1 MATGLS
7 AEEAITAISGVTK
20 RIAEQGRSAADT
32 RAVMEQVVQSFSTGK
47 AVMYD
52 FRTLM
57 RLMPRLWEDS
67 SNALGTK
74 VRSTEEFNKAAA
86 AAGGHTKALLAVL
99 GEMDRV
105 SPGANLDTLRAQL
118 DILRDLSQVLAAEL
132 GEHLVPA
139 IVAVLK
145 QVNLWIDRFRTMD
158 DWAQK
163 AIAWAAALA
172 TALTGLATVVGVA
185 TLGFGA
191 LAASFS
197 ALTGATGIAAVT
209 AGIGSLVTM
218 FAAMAP
224 YLAAGGIVVGG
235 LALLVKAIHDTS
247 EAAHVLRVEIT
258 ELDKVMQVYNLTTG
272 KLETLT
278 TAQATAYQNFQ
289 ERVKTAQTEVNTL
302 STRLAENRAE
312 QAKLNEA
319 LEKISSANAF
329 VVLKKDLDDVIAKEQ
344 ALVAE
349 LKTAEETLSGLS
361 FEVSTETSTEPL
373 ENLEAQL
380 VRAVDHVLRLRDAF
394 GEVSRSGDIE
404 AIQQAASELTAAL
417 KRELELQLKDSEL
430 TASERLDL
438 ELSHARD
445 VENVNRDVQQR
456 IAKIT
461 EETAKARE
469 KADADA
475 AKASQRRTDARIKEA
490 ERVRA
495 VEVKEFER
503 AARSGKAYAD
513 QLRELTTLGARRDFQ
528 ALVETFQEQGL
539 SLEAAR
545 EKAGRYIGILNAVNL
560 NSAEQEFGD
569 FNSTLKRDTD
579 ESADSVYNLIR
590 GVRAL
595 GSAIANELP
604 DTAGSLERALENER
618 RYFEQNPIGITLG
631 DIQVE
636 AGQQGR
642 DYVKKLFQ
650 QQQEES
656 DAFNQYLKDNAVRLG
671 TELASQAIRTA
682 GELKRIEQDR
692 VESLEDLER
701 EYSEKIIAINEEKAR
716 KLGEI
721 EARIAQ
727 ARLERIAAIQTAFE
741 TAAAAE
747 VAAREQVAEQ
757 ILQIEARAN
766 AERQRLRERL
776 TDRLVDLETQRDE
789 RIQDLQDGL
798 TEREQERQ
806 QQILDI
812 TEKAAA
818 DRAAAEAQYAETV
831 RSINDKLVEDVLAVQ
846 QELAENIEGLQSGL
860 ADREQARQ
868 TRILEITE
876 QAAADRAA
884 AERTYTDTLQGIY
897 NDVVQQWDALED
909 GFTQRTAERAE
920 ERIAIEQDAA
930 QARID
935 AYKDYEDSVS
945 DIATELV
952 DTVRDIQDKITEVV
966 EDAAA
971 ERLQIQ
977 EEALTERRDL
987 EQQYQDD
994 IAQIESQRD
1003 ADIQAQ
1009 QERIVQIQRDADAAR
1024 LAADQDYA
1032 DRYQDIQN
1040 SLVDT
1045 VRDIQADITEVSAEA
1060 AAERLQ
1066 IESDANAEARADFE
1080 AYQDEIAGIEAAR
1093 ITDVAQQEARL
1104 ADRIQ
1109 DIQNNL
1115 VDRVVDIQRDLTD
1128 TLADLRQQ
1136 ELDTEQ
1142 DRLDSLVELHAD
1154 SQKRIE
1160 DIERK
1165 GAQTQADIR
1174 REYHRDVQ
1182 DAQLQLERALAD
1194 ADSDEDREQ
1203 AQERF
1208 NRRVQDIGIE
1218 NRRDYEDLAVRQ
1230 EREREAVLRR
1240 QAEQEIA
1247 IAESAAARL
1256 AEIES
1261 QKAEAQAAA
1270 RTGIAEA
1277 ETQAGVT
1284 FGEAQANYV
1293 AALSETEQAL
1303 ADVNA
1308 KIVEITDAAF
1318 HETAEAALALKD
1330 SLSELAIQRHRTPV
1344 SALQGKRQETQVAD
1358 LQGQITGAESRAGVT
1373 FGEAQE
1379 NYVAALSES
1388 EQAAADHAEAL
1399 KTIAE
1404 NTESDIGEVNAKIVE
1419 ITDAAFTETAE
1430 AALAL
1435 KDSLSALD
1443 VETQNALS
1451 ALTQRTG
1458 ETVGGLQGQITD
1470 AEATAGVSF
1479 QAALTRY
1486 TPAVD
1491 LNTQALNT
1499 LNATLADITATETTG
1514 LTQLAAAGVADR
1526 AETTAAQQVL
1536 LAEAGVSL
1544 DAARAGYVPAL
1555 SAAAQATLTLNETI
1569 RDLDTGL
1576 QEALTA
1582 INVEGQLDRQTTAEN
1597 IQTAIANALAQQLEL
1612 EGQAG
1617 LTFAEASLAFQPGVS
1632 DLTQA
1637 GIDRDTALSGID
1649 TAEQE
1654 GLAEVNAQSIADRL
1668 ATDAEITAAR
1678 DAYIQARDQAIFEHN
1693 TAIRELGVKE
1703 AADIATIK
1711 ETLKVDLAGIQT
1723 TLTAELEEI
1732 RDQKVL
1738 FDAKMNE
1745 LITAVNAEANQDV
1758 SALKQDTA
1766 AMRSELEA
1774 IAEEA
1779 RNNAWKQ
1786 GILKIANVG
1795 ITVAGVA
1802 VGAAVGGPAGAAL
1815 GGQIGGAIGGLV
1827 EQGGNELFHFEQ
1839 TDAIAYRHAQSAGRY
1854 FPTQDQLRNASDV
1867 SKHIVAGFTEGLS
1880 QSQGSIL
1887 SANHIDI
1894 TANRVTLGTQSL
1906 VEELERKLA
1915 QPPVSE
1921 VPIASGTPWDP
1932 YADRL
1937 TMGDVLAPGEAA
1949 ANYAASYGRYLRDP
1963 LNFLTDQEGYDRGLT
1978 AEEGIAKL
1986 TDGIGTRIS
1995 DVVQGLLAY
2004 QNTKDERLLTLLS
2017 QLAQPFGSSHENQ
2030 TLATLFRNAG
2040 LAYLSEPAPRSTLF
2054 HFEETDAIARRLAR
2068 QAAYRE
2074 PRQAPDYLPTP
2085 TQLRNAQDVG
2095 REVVA
2100 GVMEGFAQKD
2110 AATQVTPATG
2120 FDGTQEI
2127 QATLHYRVWT
2137 DGAH

>member
-1 MATGLS
+1 MIERL
-7 AEEAITAISGVTK
+7 EETRRNLGIFDTRGRAGVTSEISRAESELAELQGVQSGSPE
-20 RIAEQGRSAADT
+20 RIAELT
-32 RAVMEQVVQSFSTGK
+32 
-47 AVMYD
+47 
-52 FRTLM
+52 
-57 RLMPRLWEDS
+57 
-67 SNALGTK
+67 
-74 VRSTEEFNKAAA
+74 
-86 AAGGHTKALLAVL
+86 
-99 GEMDRV
+99 
-105 SPGANLDTLRAQL
+105 AQL
-118 DILRDLSQVLAAEL
+118 S
-132 GEHLVPA
+132 HL
-139 IVAVLK
+139 
-145 QVNLWIDRFRTMD
+145 NE
-158 DWAQK
+158 
-163 AIAWAAALA
+163 ALA
-172 TALTGLATVVGVA
+172 TVQGKQTDLENTATRYSENQQKRFERRRQNLE
-185 TLGFGA
+185 TEELGIIAQIEQTEKLLDTANAAFKGT
-191 LAASFS
+191 LAALRQDEI
-197 ALTGATGIAAVT
+197 AKGENAAVT
-209 AGIGSLVTM
+209 AELAEKIVTTVQATKALTDSVLTADTAMEVFTPTLEQSL
-218 FAAMAP
+218 
-224 YLAAGGIVVGG
+224 
-235 LALLVKAIHDTS
+235 LALSGDAGLTGLMR
-247 EAAHVLRVEIT
+247 AAARETV
-258 ELDKVMQVYNLTTG
+258 QFA
-272 KLETLT
+272 ETL
-278 TAQATAYQNFQ
+278 QA
-289 ERVKTAQTEVNTL
+289 VD
-302 STRLAENRAE
+302 
-312 QAKLNEA
+312 
-319 LEKISSANAF
+319 ISSF
-329 VVLKKDLDDVIAKEQ
+329 R
-344 ALVAE
+344 
-349 LKTAEETLSGLS
+349 
-361 FEVSTETSTEPL
+361 VSL
-373 ENLEAQL
+373 
-380 VRAVDHVLRLRDAF
+380 
-394 GEVSRSGDIE
+394 
-404 AIQQAASELTAAL
+404 
-417 KRELELQLKDSEL
+417 
-430 TASERLDL
+430 
-438 ELSHARD
+438 
-445 VENVNRDVQQR
+445 
-456 IAKIT
+456 
-461 EETAKARE
+461 
-469 KADADA
+469 ADA
-475 AKASQRRTDARIKEA
+475 AKEQQELTQYSRELIHELEVLDRLGRPFEVLHEDINLVNPAISDAAENMRLYIREMDDLQDAYETSAQRSDRLTQSIRDQASAFDALRASVGGVSATASGLQGQQLSSDIFDQFDARTPGSSGRGEA
-490 ERVRA
+490 VTAALRA
-495 VEVKEFER
+495 
-503 AARSGKAYAD
+503 
-513 QLRELTTLGARRDFQ
+513 Q
-528 ALVETFQEQGL
+528 ALRQG
-539 SLEAAR
+539 E
-545 EKAGRYIGILNAVNL
+545 I
-560 NSAEQEFGD
+560 
-569 FNSTLKRDTD
+569 
-579 ESADSVYNLIR
+579 
-590 GVRAL
+590 
-595 GSAIANELP
+595 
-604 DTAGSLERALENER
+604 
-618 RYFEQNPIGITLG
+618 
-631 DIQVE
+631 
-636 AGQQGR
+636 
-642 DYVKKLFQ
+642 
-650 QQQEES
+650 
-656 DAFNQYLKDNAVRLG
+656 
-671 TELASQAIRTA
+671 LASQAIRTA

-721 EARIAQ
+721 EQKIETE
-727 ARLERIAAIQTAFE
+727 RLERIAAIQTAFE

-776 TDRLVDLETQRDE
+776 TDQLVDLETQRDE

-846 QELAENIEGLQSGL
+846 QELAENIERLQSGL

-920 ERIAIEQDAA
+920 ARIAIEQDAA

-1154 SQKRIE
+1154 SQNRIE

-1261 QKAEAQAAA
+1261 QKAAAQAAA

-1277 ETQAGVT
+1277 ESQAGVT

-1330 SLSELAIQRHRTPV
+1330 SLSELATETQHAL
-1344 SALQGKRQETQVAD
+1344 SARKAETETQVAD

-1637 GIDRDTALSGID
+1637 GIDRDTVLSGID
-1649 TAEQE
+1649 TTEQE
-1654 GLAEVNAQSIADRL
+1654 GIAEVNAQSIADRL

-1678 DAYIQARDQAIFEHN
+1678 DAYIQARDQAILEHN

-1723 TLTAELEEI
+1723 TLTAELDEI

-1745 LITAVNAEANQDV
+1745 LINAINETANLDFAQ
-1758 SALKQDTA
+1758 LKTDTE
-1766 AMRSELEA
+1766 AMRTELEA

-1839 TDAIAYRHAQSAGRY
+1839 TDAIA
-1854 FPTQDQLRNASDV
+1854 
-1867 SKHIVAGFTEGLS
+1867 
-1880 QSQGSIL
+1880 
-1887 SANHIDI
+1887 
-1894 TANRVTLGTQSL
+1894 
-1906 VEELERKLA
+1906 
-1915 QPPVSE
+1915 
-1921 VPIASGTPWDP
+1921 
-1932 YADRL
+1932 
-1937 TMGDVLAPGEAA
+1937 
-1949 ANYAASYGRYLRDP
+1949 
-1963 LNFLTDQEGYDRGLT
+1963 
-1978 AEEGIAKL
+1978 
-1986 TDGIGTRIS
+1986 
-1995 DVVQGLLAY
+1995 
-2004 QNTKDERLLTLLS
+2004 
-2017 QLAQPFGSSHENQ
+2017 
-2030 TLATLFRNAG
+2030 
-2040 LAYLSEPAPRSTLF
+2040 
-2054 HFEETDAIARRLAR
+2054 RRLAR
-2068 QAAYRE
+2068 QAAFRE
-2074 PRQAPDYLPTP
+2074 PRAVTQNFFPTVD
-2085 TQLRNAQDVG
+2085 QIRNAHDVG
-2095 REVVA
+2095 REVVSGA
-2100 GVMEGFAQKD
+2100 LEAFAQRER
-2110 AATQVTPATG
+2110 TQVTAPTG
-2120 FDGTQEI
+2120 DFDGTQEI
-2127 QATLHYRVWT
+2127 RATLSIEWP
-2137 DGAH
+2137 DGATIELRDQILRVEQQDR